1 MPSTIFNYNIAVTG
15 DCSNTNSGSI
25 SLSLTGGTSPYTVQW
40 LSPVLSPN
48 IITTQPAVKTSLSAT
63 TYAVRV
69 NDSTLPINNELYIN
83 IPISSGVCAS
93 VLAVQG
99 TTCSLNN
106 GSVTGSSTSEY
117 SSADFYI
124 YHGDGV
130 FSQSATTNQ
139 PTVVFGSLTA
149 GTYYMRVVDLGGC
162 TGQTSNFIV
171 EDSDTLNYGLYV
183 VPNSSCGGNPMGKIM
198 VTGLT
203 GTPPYTYLW
212 TTSATGSTVT
222 GLTAGVY
229 SVNVTDSYGCVT
241 TKSATVNNVAP
252 IGFGAFTTTQPTC
265 FSNDGVLTI
274 QITGGTAP
282 YYYSAS
288 TGDVTV
294 QYPTTWTL
302 SGLSPGAYSI
312 QVTDAALCTFVAG
325 TVLTS
330 PNGITSVSIATQGST
345 CSSNGGSITVSVN
358 GGTSPY
364 IYTLIYPDG
373 NVLNIANNQ
382 TNQLFSGLYSGTY
395 TVSVQD
401 ASGCYYMN
409 EVTLYTTNTFTI
421 STETTGT
428 TCNQSNGYVTVTKT
442 NGGQPPFDY
451 SLDGLVN
458 INNTSQSAVTFNNV
472 STGQHTI
479 TVTDNTGCTQ
489 TTQVYVNA
497 STQLDY
503 SLYSTS
509 CGTGSEGTITAFISS
524 GTPPF
529 IFDWSDNVYGNPQEI
544 TVTGLTGGTYSVTI
558 IDDDGCSVLRSI
570 NINCDATYVSYQTY
584 VMGSQSFNIQSQ
596 TKYGLLQMLNDGYDD
611 LTSGNT
617 SCNLISADFSVKV
630 SVNPLGLT
638 TSQSFYT
645 STSLIDAPSDNL
657 YYDTVVALLQT
668 IPGIGN
674 ISVDAANNQITIETS
689 TTNNSL
695 DGQEIIIELIIVY
708 DTICL
713 T

>member
-1 MPSTIFNYNIAVTG
+1 MPAFNYNISVTG

-25 SLSLTGGTSPYTVQW
+25 SLLLTGGTPPYTVQW
-40 LSPVLSPN
+40 LSPVLSPD
-48 IITTQPAVKTSLSAT
+48 IVTTLPAVKTGLSAT

-69 NDSTLPINNELYIN
+69 NDSTLPTNSEYYIN
-83 IPISSGVCAS
+83 IPVSSGVCAS
-93 VLAVQG
+93 ILSVQN
-99 TTCSLNN
+99 TTCGFNN
-106 GSVTGSSTSEY
+106 GAVTGSSNSDY
-117 SSADFYI
+117 SSTDFYL

-139 PTVVFGSLTA
+139 QTVVFGSLTA
-149 GTYYMRVVDLGGC
+149 GTYYMTVVDLGGC
-162 TGQTSNFIV
+162 SAQTSNFIV
-171 EDSDTLNYGLYV
+171 EDSSSLNYGLYA
-183 VPNSSCGGNPMGKIM
+183 VPNSACNGTPIGKIM

-212 TTSATGSTVT
+212 NNSATGSTVT
-222 GLTAGVY
+222 GLTAGIY
-229 SVNVTDSYGCVT
+229 SVNVTDYYGCVT
-241 TKSATVNNVAP
+241 TKSATIVDVSP
-252 IGFGAFTTTQPTC
+252 VGFGAFTATQPTC
-265 FSNDGVLTI
+265 FSADGVLTI

-294 QYPTTWTL
+294 QYPTTWSI
-302 SGLSPGAYSI
+302 SGLSPGSYSI
-312 QVTDAALCTFVAG
+312 MVTDAGLCTFTQG

-330 PNGITSVSIATQGST
+330 PNGITSVTITTQGST
-345 CSSNGGSITVSVN
+345 CSSSGGSITVAVN

-364 IYTLIYPDG
+364 IYTLIYPNG
-373 NVLNIANNQ
+373 NTLNIANSQ
-382 TNQLFSGLYSGTY
+382 TNQVFSNLSSGTY

-401 ASGCYYMN
+401 ASGCFYMD
-409 EVTLYTTNTFTI
+409 EVTLLTTNTFTI

-428 TCNQSNGYVTVTKT
+428 TCNQSNGYITVTKSS
-442 NGGQPPFDY
+442 GGEPPFDY

-458 INNTSQSAVTFNNV
+458 IFDTSQSAVTFNNV

-489 TTQVYVNA
+489 TTQVYVEA

-503 SLYSTS
+503 SLYNTS
-509 CGTGSEGTITAFISS
+509 CGGGSNGSITAFISS
-524 GTPPF
+524 GNPPF
-529 IFDWSDNVYGNPQEI
+529 IYDWSSNVSGNPQQI
-544 TVTGLTGGTYSVTI
+544 QVTGLTAGTYSVTV
-558 IDDDGCSVLRSI
+558 IDSDGCSLERFTDI
-570 NINCDATYVSYQTY
+570 TCDASYVSYQTY
-584 VMGSQSFNIQSQ
+584 VMGSEVFNIQSQ

-617 SCNLISADFSVKV
+617 SCSLISATYTVKV

-638 TSQSFYT
+638 TSDTFFT
-645 STSLIDAPSDNL
+645 TTSLVVAPTDNQ
-657 YYDTVVALLQT
+657 YYDTVVSLLQT

-674 ISVDAANNQITIETS
+674 VTVDSGNNQITIETS
-689 TTNNSL
+689 PGNTTL
-695 DGQEIIIELIIVY
+695 DGQEIIVELIIVY

>member
-1 MPSTIFNYNIAVTG
+1 MSVFNYNISVTG

-25 SLSLTGGTSPYTVQW
+25 SLLLTGGTPPYTVQW
-40 LSPVLSPN
+40 LSPVLSPD
-48 IITTQPAVKTSLSAT
+48 IVTTLPAVKTGLSAT

-69 NDSTLPINNELYIN
+69 NDSSLPTNAEFYIN
-83 IPISSGVCAS
+83 IPVSSGVCAS
-93 VLAVQG
+93 ILSVQN
-99 TTCSLNN
+99 TTCGFNN
-106 GSVTGSSTSEY
+106 GAVTGSSNSDY
-117 SSADFYI
+117 SSTDFYL

-130 FSQSATTNQ
+130 FSQSGTTSQ
-139 PTVVFGSLTA
+139 QTIVFGSLTA
-149 GTYYMRVVDLGGC
+149 GTYYMTVVDLGGC
-162 TGQTSNFIV
+162 SAQTSNFIV
-171 EDSDTLNYGLYV
+171 EDSTALNYGLYA
-183 VPNSSCGGNPMGKIM
+183 VPNSACNNTPIGKIM

-212 TTSATGSTVT
+212 NTSATGSTVT
-222 GLTAGVY
+222 GLTAGIY
-229 SVNVTDSYGCVT
+229 SVDVTDYYGCVT
-241 TKSATVNNVAP
+241 TKTATIVDVAP
-252 IGFGAFTTTQPTC
+252 VGFGAFTATQPTC
-265 FSNDGVLTI
+265 FSADGVLTI

-294 QYPTTWTL
+294 QYPTSWTIT
-302 SGLSPGAYSI
+302 GLSPGNYSI
-312 QVTDAALCTFVAG
+312 MVTDAGLCTFTQG

-330 PNGITSVSIATQGST
+330 PNGITSVSIITQGST
-345 CSSNGGSITVSVN
+345 CSSNGGSISVAVN

-364 IYTLIYPDG
+364 LYTLIYPNG
-373 NVLNIANNQ
+373 NTLNIANSQ
-382 TNQLFSGLYSGTY
+382 TNQLFSNLSSGTY

-401 ASGCYYMN
+401 ASGCFYMD
-409 EVTLYTTNTFTI
+409 EVTLLATNTFTI

-428 TCNQSNGYVTVTKT
+428 TCNQSNGYITVTKSS
-442 NGGQPPFDY
+442 GGEPPFDY

-458 INNTSQSAVTFNNV
+458 VLDTSQSAVTFNNV

-489 TTQVYVNA
+489 TMQVYVDA

-503 SLYSTS
+503 SLYNTS
-509 CGTGSEGTITAFISS
+509 CGNGSNGSITAFISS
-524 GTPPF
+524 GNPPF
-529 IFDWSDNVYGNPQEI
+529 SYNWSNNVSGNPQQI
-544 TVTGLTGGTYSVTI
+544 QVTGLTAGTYSLTV
-558 IDDDGCSVLRSI
+558 IDSDGCSLERFTDI
-570 NINCDATYVSYQTY
+570 TCDASYVSYQTY
-584 VMGSQSFNIQSQ
+584 VMGSEVFNIQSQ

-617 SCNLISADFSVKV
+617 SCNLISATFTVKV

-638 TSQSFYT
+638 TSDTFFT
-645 STSLIDAPSDNL
+645 TTSLVVAPTDND
-657 YYDTVVALLQT
+657 YYNTVVSLLQT

-674 ISVDAANNQITIETS
+674 VTVDSGNNQITIETIPGN
-689 TTNNSL
+689 TTL
-695 DGQEIIIELIIVY
+695 DGQEIIVELIIVY